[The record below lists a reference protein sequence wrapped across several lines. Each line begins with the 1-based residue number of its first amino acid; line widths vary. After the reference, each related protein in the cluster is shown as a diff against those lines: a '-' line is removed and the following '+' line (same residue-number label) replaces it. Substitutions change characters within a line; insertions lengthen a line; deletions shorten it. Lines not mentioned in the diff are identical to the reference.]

1 MKKFFIQRFMDFT
14 TWLIRISKGRI
25 GGKKVLI
32 LHTIGRKSGQ
42 PRAVP
47 ISYFRDGENIFILGS
62 NWAQPKHASWYFNLK
77 DNPRVTLEING
88 EKISMLA
95 QECEGEEYARLWKI
109 ATERSPHYIE
119 YQKKMERHIPILLFK
134 RVI

>member
-1 MKKFFIQRFMDFT
+1 MKKFFIQCFMAFT
-14 TWLIRISKGRI
+14 TWLIRMSKGRI

-32 LHTIGRKSGQ
+32 LHTTGRKSGQ

-77 DNPRVTLEING
+77 NNPRAVLELNG
-88 EKISMLA
+88 EKISA
-95 QECEGEEYARLWKI
+95 VAHECEGEEYARLWKI
-109 ATERSPHYIE
+109 AISRSPHYID
-119 YQKKMERHIPILLFK
+119 YQKKIERQIPIIVFK
-134 RVI
+134 QA